1 MPLKARIYLWF
12 ILTLGGSLSYFYFP
26 GVFFLSQNITVITV
40 LAVFAFLAEVY
51 EIEILPQQEIS
62 VSTSIYLSAIFIG
75 GVKLGVTVALP
86 AIFISELFVRSGNLK
101 IKDLNSFLR
110 LFQRIAFNT
119 TQILLSVISAAV
131 VFKFIGGH
139 TPPFLNLVDYA
150 PPFAAFSVYTLLNLS
165 LVAGII
171 SLSQGKSFPYQM
183 KFNLGKLRI
192 QVFSLWALSILI
204 AVVYESSP
212 WNLALIAV
220 VLFLVHYSLENY
232 VKLRRQAKQTF
243 EKIMDLL
250 GKRDPY
256 THRHSESVGDLTEE
270 IVKEMDIK
278 PGIMEDI
285 VSAARVHDIG
295 KLGIP
300 DSILLKEDGLTEE
313 EWETMK
319 EHPVVG
325 ADILS
330 GLTIYDDAVDIV
342 RYEHERWDGSGYPEG
357 LEKEDIPLGSR
368 VVAVAD
374 VWNALRTKRPYRG
387 PLSIEESKE
396 EIKEMAGV
404 KLDPEVVDALLTVVE
419 EGRAEVKN

>member
-1 MPLKARIYLWF
+1 MSFQAQLYVWSISGLGAYVSFNTFYGLKVQDLPYL
-12 ILTLGGSLSYFYFP
+12 ILS
-26 GVFFLSQNITVITV
+26 FLV
-40 LAVFAFLAEVY
+40 LFAFLAEIY
-51 EIEILPQQEIS
+51 EVEIVEKGYFS
-62 VSTSIYLSAIFIG
+62 VSTAIYTGSIIIG
-75 GVKLGVTVALP
+75 GAPLALSVAIPSLVFSETLIRFESLP
-86 AIFISELFVRSGNLK
+86 EKASSLDVLNKIIFNTAQIVIAIKAGSLVFKYIGGEPAPFTTAYDYLPPL
-101 IKDLNSFLR
+101 
-110 LFQRIAFNT
+110 IAFLIFTLVNT
-119 TQILLSVISAAV
+119 
-131 VFKFIGGH
+131 
-139 TPPFLNLVDYA
+139 
-150 PPFAAFSVYTLLNLS
+150 S
-165 LVAGII
+165 LVSGII
-171 SLSQGKSFPYQM
+171 SITQGTSFLYQM
-183 KFNLGKLRI
+183 KFNLRNLHV
-192 QVFSLWALSILI
+192 QVLSLGVLSILI
-204 AVVYESSP
+204 AVTYASSP
-212 WNLALIAV
+212 WNLLLVAV
-220 VLFLVHYSLENY
+220 LLLLVNNSLRGY
-232 VKLRRQAKQTF
+232 IQLRRQAKQTF
-243 EKIMDLL
+243 EKIMELL